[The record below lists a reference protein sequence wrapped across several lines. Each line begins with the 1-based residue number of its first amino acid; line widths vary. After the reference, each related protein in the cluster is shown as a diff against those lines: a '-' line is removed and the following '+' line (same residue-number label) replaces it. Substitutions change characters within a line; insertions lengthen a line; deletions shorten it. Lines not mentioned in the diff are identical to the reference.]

1 MRNDQQHVNHHID
14 HETGT
19 ALEVDI
25 AIVGGGMVGAALA
38 AALGDTKYKL
48 AIIDAQDENSLC
60 REVSPSDDVASFEP
74 RVSAL
79 TSASQNLLKETGAW
93 DLVPTQLQQAYR
105 KMRVWDEL
113 GTAEIVFDAAEIYQ
127 DALGCIVENQS
138 VLASLQKVLKQQNTV
153 RRLYGEKIRSVQR
166 LSGTELMHSLT
177 LESGQEIHC
186 RLLVAADGALSRIRQ
201 WAGIATREWDYQ
213 HSAIVCTV
221 ETENPH
227 ELTAWQRF
235 SEFGPLA
242 FLPLPDAEGGQHFC
256 SIVWSQETERAR
268 QLMALDDLSF
278 MQALENAFEARL
290 GKVMAVS
297 ARQAFPLRQ
306 RHAKNYVKP
315 GLALIGDAAHT
326 IHPLAGQGVNLG
338 FKDVKAL
345 AEILKKAEQQGVDVN
360 NMLLLKRYQRQRQGD
375 NLLMMGAMESFKQ
388 LFAQPDPVVRW
399 LRNTGMGW
407 VNKQSFLKNQIARHA
422 MGLTF

>member
-60 REVSPSDDVASFEP
+60 REVSTSDDVASFEP
-74 RVSAL
+74 LVSAL

-127 DALGCIVENQS
+127 EALGCIVENQS
-138 VLASLQKVLKQQNTV
+138 VLASLQKVLKQQYTV

-338 FKDVKAL
+338 FMDAAVL
-345 AEILKKAEQQGVDVN
+345 ANELLHGSEIGRELNDLMV
-360 NMLLLKRYQRQRQGD
+360 LKRYQRKRIGQ
-375 NLLMMGAMESFKQ
+375 NLGMMWMMEGFKH
-388 LFAQPDPVVRW
+388 LFAEQALPVRW
-399 LRNTGMGW
+399 LRNIGMTGADNLSI
-407 VNKQSFLKNQIARHA
+407 VKNHLARRA
-422 MGLTF
+422 MGLDW